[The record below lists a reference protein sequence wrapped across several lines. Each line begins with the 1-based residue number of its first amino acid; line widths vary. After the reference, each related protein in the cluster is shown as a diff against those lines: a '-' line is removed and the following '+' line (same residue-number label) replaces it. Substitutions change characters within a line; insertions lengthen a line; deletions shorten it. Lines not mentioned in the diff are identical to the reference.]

1 MSLGYGLGAC
11 TQCSKA
17 MQQPQQDDT
26 NRQVGIRTE
35 RTDLNALT
43 YINVFGQQFVGHFV
57 LVQDVVVDSRAGEG
71 GAEEEAKEPKTAV
84 VLANHIFMWPLR
96 SHAAKKDDGWWSEC
110 TQSVYSRGKG

>member
-1 MSLGYGLGAC
+1 MPSPHESREGGSNPTNQEARPWA
-11 TQCSKA
+11 TAWAHTRNAVKQCSNA

-26 NRQVGIRTE
+26 NRQVGIRAE

-71 GAEEEAKEPKTAV
+71 GAEEEAKEPSSKCPDR
-84 VLANHIFMWPLR
+84 LAQR
-96 SHAAKKDDGWWSEC
+96 
-110 TQSVYSRGKG
+110 

>member
-1 MSLGYGLGAC
+1 MH
-11 TQCSKA
+11 A
-17 MQQPQQDDT
+17 MQQDDT

-84 VLANHIFMWPLR
+84 VLAKLYLC
-96 SHAAKKDDGWWSEC
+96 GL
-110 TQSVYSRGKG
+110 

>member
-1 MSLGYGLGAC
+1 
-11 TQCSKA
+11 
-17 MQQPQQDDT
+17 MQQPEQDDT
-26 NRQVGIRTE
+26 NRQVGIRAE

-84 VLANHIFMWPLR
+84 ALANQVFMWPSR
-96 SHAAKKDDGWWSEC
+96 SLAAKKYGRWWSEC
-110 TQSVYSRGKG
+110 TESVYRKG